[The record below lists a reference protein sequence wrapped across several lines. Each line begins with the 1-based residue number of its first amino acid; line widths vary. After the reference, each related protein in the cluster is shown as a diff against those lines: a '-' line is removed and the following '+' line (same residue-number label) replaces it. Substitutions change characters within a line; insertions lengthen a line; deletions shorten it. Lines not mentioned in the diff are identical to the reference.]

1 MINWNFKNKLVLIT
15 ASSKGIGFQLAK
27 EFAQSNAKVAICSR
41 SKKNLVNARNKILK
55 FKPNANIKF
64 FKCDISKVKN
74 INSLYKNVIKSFNSN
89 IDILVNNS
97 GGPKLK
103 KVMQT
108 NNSDWE
114 NTLNSNLKSFI
125 YMSQRVIPGMK
136 KKNWGRI
143 INLTSMTAKEPA
155 AKMVL
160 SNVSRAGVV
169 AFSKTLSKEIQSSGI
184 TVNSILTGSV
194 LTDRLLQLIKLNHK
208 NKSKQALKSLANSI
222 PVKRISDPKEF
233 SQLVLFLCTDNASFI
248 NGNAISV
255 DGGLSKAIF

>member
-1 MINWNFKNKLVLIT
+1 
-15 ASSKGIGFQLAK
+15 
-27 EFAQSNAKVAICSR
+27 
-41 SKKNLVNARNKILK
+41 
-55 FKPNANIKF
+55 
-64 FKCDISKVKN
+64 
-74 INSLYKNVIKSFNSN
+74 
-89 IDILVNNS
+89 
-97 GGPKLK
+97 
-103 KVMQT
+103 
-108 NNSDWE
+108 
-114 NTLNSNLKSFI
+114 
-125 YMSQRVIPGMK
+125 MSQRVIPGMK

-248 NGNAISV
+248 NGNAIPV

>member
-1 MINWNFKNKLVLIT
+1 
-15 ASSKGIGFQLAK
+15 
-27 EFAQSNAKVAICSR
+27 
-41 SKKNLVNARNKILK
+41 
-55 FKPNANIKF
+55 
-64 FKCDISKVKN
+64 
-74 INSLYKNVIKSFNSN
+74 
-89 IDILVNNS
+89 
-97 GGPKLK
+97 
-103 KVMQT
+103 
-108 NNSDWE
+108 
-114 NTLNSNLKSFI
+114 
-125 YMSQRVIPGMK
+125 
-136 KKNWGRI
+136 
-143 INLTSMTAKEPA
+143 MTAKEPA

-248 NGNAISV
+248 NGNAIPV